1 MEYQDSNFVQ
11 ELITTMVSG
20 WVSKRKNI
28 FMVGDVKQSIYRFR
42 LARPELFME
51 KYHSYSLEDSEEQ
64 RIDLHKNFR
73 SRAEVLNSV
82 NYIFRQIM
90 GEDLG
95 GITYD
100 DDNALYPG
108 ASFPEGEDP
117 EFVRTEVLI
126 VEKDGEE
133 AQDEQEQKNAREMEA
148 LAIAQRIHR
157 MIGKDRIL
165 DKETGEYREIRYG
178 DIVILLRSATGWSE
192 TFSQVLSS
200 RGIPVYSLSRT
211 GYFSHRR
218 W

>member
-1 MEYQDSNFVQ
+1 
-11 ELITTMVSG
+11 
-20 WVSKRKNI
+20 
-28 FMVGDVKQSIYRFR
+28 MVGDVKQSIYRFR

-157 MIGKDRIL
+157 MIGKARIL

-200 RGIPVYSLSRT
+200 RGIPVYSASRT
-211 GYFSHRR
+211 GYFSAQ
-218 W
+218 